1 MNGTGGVAVETG
13 EGGMDVS
20 GEMDGRGWGCEQTL
34 DGETQPPG
42 RWRREWILAER
53 VEVSGQ
59 REQGQ
64 SAEARISWWG
74 RLHH

>member
-1 MNGTGGVAVETG
+1 MLLGRQG
-13 EGGMDVS
+13 GGMDVS
-20 GEMDGRGWGCEQTL
+20 REMDGRGWGSEQTL

-42 RWRREWILAER
+42 RWRGEWISAER
-53 VEVSGQ
+53 VGVSGQ

-74 RLHH
+74 RLQH